1 MKSKGSPGS
10 QGPVLHG
17 DSQRRNATGADG
29 ADSTGSSHPARRAV
43 GEPVQHLVIGL
54 RARDPHAKRTTA
66 GWILLRY
73 ALSDCLALMAALEQ
87 APSAIRLHP
96 YRVNAPANDAPL
108 RWLLRRAG
116 RGLVKVVGVSAQ
128 GREVYASL
136 SMPADR
142 FQRMARP
149 GCAPTGP
156 YEQRHGQMMFFDRNP
171 EKLRTHF
178 DGQLLR
184 YKPVSAQLRNRPLA
198 MRPADVRRLS
208 AKRHGLRRSAISMSV
223 CAAIATAAPARYALA
238 TDYTTPITGNSAT
251 DPAYSTS
258 TNGAGSLVYAL
269 QNGDTVSA
277 STNQLANLQAVNL
290 VGVTTPVVLQVGS
303 NGTGTLGVSAT
314 RTGVTD
320 WGIVHGIDVENGSNL
335 TVNGNTNVSASTD
348 NANSEIEGVFVS
360 QGTATFNG
368 NTTIS
373 TNTPGYS
380 RGLWIYRGNVTF
392 NGDTTIIVRGKRQLT
407 DGIYNSGG
415 GAGNVTF
422 NGNVKID
429 TVGMWPSDDVH
440 GIYNDNINTRL
451 TIHGNLDLSAASNG
465 STVFGIRNQ
474 GVLTVDGDMSVT
486 ATGPRSALGVANT
499 HRTARL
505 TVGGNVNINVVNTT
519 GYTPFGLPAAIQA
532 HYGTGSSMTFRKGV
546 NATVNAVTTAFGID
560 NTGVMNFS
568 SASDAVALNVASTC
582 ATCSVF
588 GISQNGGATTM
599 AGGAQIKASTTG
611 TGESFSI
618 ANAAAN
624 GTNATLDI
632 NAAGAGKVMLDGD
645 ITTANYAASSNTG
658 STNVVL
664 NTADSYFKGNVVPYS
679 NTGLTTDTTN
689 YVAGA
694 TTLSFANGAT
704 WVPTGTGNT
713 SNDFGA
719 GGLTLA
725 SGGGIDLSRSW
736 GTFAPG
742 SIPTYN
748 LRTVTI
754 DSSAAGGASVNLKD
768 GATFTLLSDVRN
780 GAADKVVFGAG
791 ISNFSAAGTQN
802 IKIAY
807 DPVLQDT
814 SWVNASTVKT
824 GKTFSAAS
832 PITIVDASAAAGGA
846 ARLAAVT
853 GTPGAWTR
861 TYENALVSFTYTPQ
875 VAVSS
880 DGNKVLLT
888 GIQIAGNGDGSSTG
902 AVGNPGATDP
912 TNPTNPATPTV
923 PTLSTGLATSSS
935 GIRPAEAVLTASE
948 SVVAMRNLL
957 LRTSA
962 LPGTTGTGGM
972 ITPPQADNAEG
983 SVWLTP
989 MASRD
994 KTDTSYGRQT
1004 SETITSLSLGA
1015 DRRVYQSDRSTV
1027 RVGASITQGNANVG
1041 YTRGSGTINMTSVGV
1056 NATLQANNGPYVSG
1070 GISGATLRNSYNATD
1085 LEGTNTSGKF
1095 NVKTLGTTLAAGWP
1109 FDLGHGVTVEPS
1121 TAAVAGVMF
1130 GDQSVTSAGVSTD
1143 LNRKTFGM
1151 VNAGVTLKHTG
1162 TNSVGSHEI
1171 YGRVAHLETFGSDLS
1186 VAASKDGGSITA
1198 DAAPARRSGYQVAL
1212 GGSVGFGPAKRLAVT
1227 MEAGRQ
1233 HLSGSSAGWS
1243 GLVSVKYRW

>member
-1 MKSKGSPGS
+1 M
-10 QGPVLHG
+10 
-17 DSQRRNATGADG
+17 A
-29 ADSTGSSHPARRAV
+29 

-54 RARDPHAKRTTA
+54 RSRHAHAKQTTA

-73 ALSDCLALMAALEQ
+73 SLSDCLALMAALEQ
-87 APSAIRLHP
+87 APSAIRLRP
-96 YRVNAPANDAPL
+96 YRVNAPAEDAPV
-108 RWLLRRAG
+108 RWLLRGAG
-116 RGLVKVVGVSAQ
+116 EGLLKVVGVSKQ

-136 SMPADR
+136 SIPAER
-142 FQRMARP
+142 FRQMARP
-149 GCAPTGP
+149 GCTPTGP
-156 YEQRHGQMMFFDRNP
+156 HEQRHGQMMFFDRNP

-178 DGQLLR
+178 GGQLLR
-184 YKPVSAQLRNRPLA
+184 YRPISTQAGNRPLA
-198 MRPADVRRLS
+198 MRPADLRRLS
-208 AKRHGLRRSAISMSV
+208 ARRLVLRPGLRRSAISMSV
-223 CAAIATAAPARYALA
+223 CAAIATAAPARYAMA
-238 TDYTTPITGNSAT
+238 ADYTSTITGNSTT
-251 DPAYSTS
+251 DSAYSTS
-258 TNGAGSLVYAL
+258 TNAAGSLVYAL

-277 STNQLANLQAVNL
+277 ATNQLANLQAVNL
-290 VGVTTPVVLQVGS
+290 VGVSTPVVLQVGS

-314 RTGVTD
+314 RTGVTA
-320 WGIVHGIDVENGSNL
+320 WGIVHGIDVEGGSNL
-335 TVNGNTNVSASTD
+335 TVNGNTNVTASTD
-348 NANSEIEGVFVS
+348 NANSEIEGVYVS

-373 TNTPGYS
+373 TSTPGYS
-380 RGLWIYRGNVTF
+380 RGLWINRGNVTF
-392 NGDTTIIVRGKRQLT
+392 NGDTTITVRGHGT
-407 DGIYNSGG
+407 DNDGIYNSGG

-422 NGNVKID
+422 NGNVTID
-429 TVGMWPSDDVH
+429 SLGEHPSDNVH

-451 TIHGNLDLSAASNG
+451 TITGNLNLSAVSNG

-474 GVLTVDGDMSVT
+474 GVLTVGGDMSMT
-486 ATGPRSALGVANT
+486 ATGPRSAFGVANT

-505 TVGGNVNINVVNTT
+505 TVGGNADIHVVNTS

-568 SASDAVALNVASTC
+568 SASDTVALNVASNC
-582 ATCSVF
+582 ATCSAF
-588 GISQNGGATTM
+588 GINQNGGAITM
-599 AGGAQIKASTTG
+599 AGGAQVKASTTG
-611 TGESFSI
+611 TGEAFAI

-624 GTNATLDI
+624 GVNATLDI
-632 NAAGAGKVMLDGD
+632 NGAGAGKVTLDGD

-664 NTADSYFKGNVVPYS
+664 NTPDSYFKGDLVPYI

-694 TTLSFANGAT
+694 TTLTFANGAT
-704 WVPTGTGNT
+704 WVPTGAGNT
-713 SNDFGA
+713 TNDFGA

-742 SIPTYN
+742 SIPAYN

-791 ISNFSAAGTQN
+791 ISNFSASGTQN

-814 SWVNASTVKT
+814 SWVNANTVKT

-846 ARLAAVT
+846 ARLGAVA

-888 GIQIAGNGDGSSTG
+888 GIQIAGNDGASTG
-902 AVGNPGATDP
+902 TVGSPGSTDP
-912 TNPTNPATPTV
+912 TNPTSPATPTV
-923 PTLSTGLATSSS
+923 PTLSTGLATSS

-948 SVVAMRNLL
+948 SVAAMRNLL
-957 LRTSA
+957 FRTSA
-962 LPGTTGTGGM
+962 LPGTTGTGGI
-972 ITPPQADNAEG
+972 ITPPQTNNTEG

-989 MASRD
+989 MTSRD
-994 KTDTSYGRQT
+994 TIDTTYGRQT

-1027 RVGASITQGNANVG
+1027 RVGASITQGRANVG
-1041 YTRGSGTINMTSVGV
+1041 YTQGSGTIDMTSVGV
-1056 NATLQANNGPYVSG
+1056 NATLQANSGPYVSG

-1085 LEGTNTSGKF
+1085 QEGTNTNGKF

-1109 FDLGHGVTVEPS
+1109 FDLGHGVTLEPS
-1121 TAAVAGVMF
+1121 TAAMAGVMF

-1171 YGRVAHLETFGSDLS
+1171 YGRVARLETFGSDLS
-1186 VAASKDGGSITA
+1186 ITASKDGGSITA

-1227 MEAGRQ
+1227 MEAGRR

-1243 GLVSVKYRW
+1243 GLVSVRYRW

>member
-1 MKSKGSPGS
+1 MG
-10 QGPVLHG
+10 
-17 DSQRRNATGADG
+17 ATKATRTARVDR
-29 ADSTGSSHPARRAV
+29 ADSTGSPQPSRQAA
-43 GEPVQHLVIGL
+43 GEPIQHLVIGL
-54 RARDPHAKRTTA
+54 RARDAHAKQATA

-73 ALSDCLALMAALEQ
+73 ALSDCLALMAALDQ
-87 APSAIRLHP
+87 APSAIRLRP
-96 YRVNAPANDAPL
+96 YRVNAPAADAPV

-116 RGLVKVVGVSAQ
+116 RGLLKVVGVSKQ

-136 SMPADR
+136 PMPADR
-142 FQRMARP
+142 FRLMVRP
-149 GCAPTGP
+149 GCVPTGP

-178 DGQLLR
+178 GGQLLQYR
-184 YKPVSAQLRNRPLA
+184 PVSTQQRNRPLV

-208 AKRHGLRRSAISMSV
+208 AKRPGLRRSAISVSV

-238 TDYTTPITGNSAT
+238 TDYTTPITGSSTA
-251 DPAYSTS
+251 DAAYSTS
-258 TNGAGSLVYAL
+258 TNAAGSLVYAL
-269 QNGDTVSA
+269 QSGDTVSA

-320 WGIVHGIDVENGSNL
+320 WGLVHGIDVESGSHL
-335 TVNGNTNVSASTD
+335 TINGNTNVNATTD
-348 NANSEIEGVFVS
+348 NRNSEIEGVYITNS
-360 QGTATFNG
+360 TATFNG

-373 TNTPGYS
+373 TSTPGYS
-380 RGLWIYRGNVTF
+380 RGLWINRGNVTF
-392 NGDTTIIVRGKRQLT
+392 NGDTTITVRGHGT
-407 DGIYNSGG
+407 DNDGIYNSGG

-429 TVGMWPSDDVH
+429 SLGEHPSDNVH
-440 GIYNDNINTRL
+440 GIYNDNVNTRL
-451 TIHGNLDLSAASNG
+451 TINGNLDLSATSNG

-474 GVLTVDGDMSVT
+474 GVLNVSGDMSVT
-486 ATGPRSALGVANT
+486 ATGPRSAMGVANT

-505 TVGGNVNINVVNTT
+505 TVGGNVDIHVVNTG
-519 GYTPFGLPAAIQA
+519 GYTPFGLPTAIQA

-568 SASDAVALNVASTC
+568 STSDTVALNVASTC
-582 ATCSVF
+582 TTCNVF
-588 GISQNGGATTM
+588 GINQSGGAITM
-599 AGGAQIKASTTG
+599 AGGAQVKASTTG
-611 TGESFSI
+611 TGAAFAI

-624 GTNATLDI
+624 GVNATLNI
-632 NAAGAGKVMLDGD
+632 NAAGAGKVTLDGD
-645 ITTANYAASSNTG
+645 ITTANYAASGNTG

-664 NTADSYFKGNVVPYS
+664 NTADSYFKGNIVPYA

-736 GTFAPG
+736 GTFAPS
-742 SIPTYN
+742 SIPAYN

-780 GAADKVVFGAG
+780 GAADKVVFGSG

-802 IKIAY
+802 IKVAY

-814 SWVNASTVKT
+814 SWVNANTVKT
-824 GKTFSAAS
+824 GKTFSAVT
-832 PITIVDASAAAGGA
+832 PITIVDASSAAGGA
-846 ARLAAVT
+846 AKLAAVS
-853 GTPGAWTR
+853 GTPGAWTS

-888 GIQIAGNGDGSSTG
+888 GIQIAGSDGASTG
-902 AVGNPGATDP
+902 TGGSPGAT
-912 TNPTNPATPTV
+912 APTV
-923 PTLSTGLATSSS
+923 PTLSTGLGTSS

-948 SVVAMRNLL
+948 SVAAMRNLL

-962 LPGTTGTGGM
+962 PAGINGTGGGTSA
-972 ITPPQADNAEG
+972 IGVSTPPQGADADG
-983 SVWLTP
+983 SIWITP

-994 KTDTSYGRQT
+994 RLDTSYGRQT
-1004 SETITSLSLGA
+1004 SETVTSTTLGA
-1015 DRRVYQSDRSTV
+1015 NRRVYQGDKSTV
-1027 RVGASITQGNANVG
+1027 RVGASITQANANVG
-1041 YTRGSGTINMTSVGV
+1041 YTRGSGTIDMTSIGV
-1056 NATLQANNGPYVSG
+1056 NATLQANSGPYVSAG
-1070 GISGATLRNSYNATD
+1070 VNGATLRNTYNATD

-1109 FDLGHGVTVEPS
+1109 FDLGRGVSLEPS

-1130 GDQSVTSAGVSTD
+1130 GDQRVTSAGVTTD

-1162 TNSVGSHEI
+1162 SNAVVSHEV
-1171 YGRVAHLETFGSDLS
+1171 YGRVARLETFGSDLS
-1186 VAASKDGGSITA
+1186 ITASKDGGSITA
-1198 DAAPARRSGYQVAL
+1198 DAGPARRSGYQVAL

-1233 HLSGSSAGWS
+1233 HLSGSGAGWS
-1243 GLVSVKYRW
+1243 GLVSVRCRW

>member
-1 MKSKGSPGS
+1 MNAKCYRTVFNAVRGILPG
-10 QGPVLHG
+10 
-17 DSQRRNATGADG
+17 
-29 ADSTGSSHPARRAV
+29 GSSQPVRQAA
-43 GEPVQHLVIGL
+43 GEPIQHLVIGL
-54 RARDPHAKRTTA
+54 RARDAHAKQATA

-73 ALSDCLALMAALEQ
+73 SLSDCLSLMAALDQ
-87 APSAIRLHP
+87 APSAIRLRP
-96 YRVNAPANDAPL
+96 YRLNAPAADAPV

-116 RGLVKVVGVSAQ
+116 RGLLNVVGVTKQ
-128 GREVYASL
+128 GREIYASL
-136 SMPADR
+136 PMPADR
-142 FQRMARP
+142 FRLMVRP

-178 DGQLLR
+178 GGQLLQYR
-184 YKPVSAQLRNRPLA
+184 PVSTQQRNRPLV

-208 AKRHGLRRSAISMSV
+208 AKRQGLRRSAISMSV
-223 CAAIATAAPARYALA
+223 CAAIATAAPARFALA
-238 TDYTTPITGNSAT
+238 TDYTTPITGSSTADT
-251 DPAYSTS
+251 AYSTS
-258 TNGAGSLVYAL
+258 TNAAGSLVYGL
-269 QNGDTVSA
+269 QSGDTISA

-320 WGIVHGIDVENGSNL
+320 FGIVHGIDVENGSHL
-335 TVNGNTNVSASTD
+335 TINGNTNVNARTD
-348 NANSEIEGVFVS
+348 NANSEIEGVYITNS
-360 QGTATFNG
+360 TATFNG

-373 TNTPGYS
+373 TSTPGYS
-380 RGLWIYRGNVTF
+380 RGLWINRGNVTF
-392 NGDTTIIVRGKRQLT
+392 NGDTTITVRGHGT
-407 DGIYNSGG
+407 DNDGIYNSGG

-429 TVGMWPSDDVH
+429 SLGEHPSDNVH

-451 TIHGNLDLSAASNG
+451 TINGNLDLSATSNG
-465 STVFGIRNQ
+465 LTVFGIRNQ
-474 GVLTVDGDMSVT
+474 GVLNVSGDMSVT
-486 ATGPRSALGVANT
+486 ATGPRSAMGVANT
-499 HRTARL
+499 HRTARF
-505 TVGGNVNINVVNTT
+505 TVGGNLDIHVVNTG
-519 GYTPFGLPAAIQA
+519 GYTPFGLPTAIQA

-546 NATVNAVTTAFGID
+546 NATVNAATTAFGID

-568 SASDAVALNVASTC
+568 SASDTVALNVASTC
-582 ATCSVF
+582 TTCNVF
-588 GISQNGGATTM
+588 GINQNGGSITM
-599 AGGAQIKASTTG
+599 AGGAQVKASATG
-611 TGESFSI
+611 TGAAFAI

-624 GTNATLDI
+624 GVNATLDI
-632 NAAGAGKVMLDGD
+632 NAAGAGKVTLDGD
-645 ITTANYAASSNTG
+645 ITTANYVASSNTG

-664 NTADSYFKGNVVPYS
+664 NTADSYFKGNIVPYS

-694 TTLSFANGAT
+694 TTLNFSNGAT
-704 WVPTGTGNT
+704 WVPTGTGTGNT

-742 SIPTYN
+742 SIPAYN

-780 GAADKVVFGAG
+780 GAADKVVFGSG

-814 SWVNASTVKT
+814 SWVNANTVKT
-824 GKTFSAAS
+824 GKTFNAAA
-832 PITIVDASAAAGGA
+832 PITLVDASAAAGGA
-846 ARLAAVT
+846 AKLAAVS
-853 GTPGAWTR
+853 GTPGAWTS

-888 GIQIAGNGDGSSTG
+888 GIQIAGSDGSSTG
-902 AVGNPGATDP
+902 TGGSPGATSP
-912 TNPTNPATPTV
+912 TNPNNQTSPGTPTV
-923 PTLSTGLATSSS
+923 PTLSTGLATSS

-962 LPGTTGTGGM
+962 LAGTTGTGGTSGTTG
-972 ITPPQADNAEG
+972 INTPQQAGNGEG

-994 KTDTSYGRQT
+994 TADVSYGRQT
-1004 SETITSLSLGA
+1004 SESVTSLSLGA
-1015 DRRVYQSDRSTV
+1015 DRRVYQDDRSTV
-1027 RVGASITQGNANVG
+1027 RVGASITQANANVG

-1056 NATLQANNGPYVSG
+1056 NATLQANSGPYVTG
-1070 GISGATLRNSYNATD
+1070 GISGATLRNTYNATD

-1095 NVKTLGTTLAAGWP
+1095 NVKTLGSTLAAGWP
-1109 FDLGHGVTVEPS
+1109 FDLGHGVSLEPS

-1130 GDQSVTSAGVSTD
+1130 GDQRVTSASVTTD
-1143 LNRKTFGM
+1143 LNRKTFGI

-1162 TNSVGSHEI
+1162 TNSLGSHEI
-1171 YGRVAHLETFGSDLS
+1171 YGRVARLETFGSDLS
-1186 VAASKDGGSITA
+1186 ITASKDGGSITA
-1198 DAAPARRSGYQVAL
+1198 DAAPARRSGYQVVL
-1212 GGSVGFGPAKRLAVT
+1212 GGSVGFGNVTGLALT

-1233 HLSGSSAGWS
+1233 HLSGSSSGWS
-1243 GLVSVKYRW
+1243 GLASVRYRW

>member
-1 MKSKGSPGS
+1 MG
-10 QGPVLHG
+10 
-17 DSQRRNATGADG
+17 ATEATRT
-29 ADSTGSSHPARRAV
+29 AHANSTGSPQPARQAA
-43 GEPVQHLVIGL
+43 GEPIQHLVIGL
-54 RARDPHAKRTTA
+54 RARDAHAKQATA

-73 ALSDCLALMAALEQ
+73 ALSDCLALMAALDQ
-87 APSAIRLHP
+87 APSAIRLRP
-96 YRVNAPANDAPL
+96 YRVNAPAANAPV

-116 RGLVKVVGVSAQ
+116 RGLLKVVGVSKQ

-136 SMPADR
+136 PMPEDR
-142 FQRMARP
+142 FRLMARP

-178 DGQLLR
+178 GGQLLQYR
-184 YKPVSAQLRNRPLA
+184 PVSTQQRNRPLV

-208 AKRHGLRRSAISMSV
+208 AKRPGLRRSAISVSV

-238 TDYTTPITGNSAT
+238 TDYTTPITGNSTADT
-251 DPAYSTS
+251 AYSTS
-258 TNGAGSLVYAL
+258 TNAAGSLVYGL

-290 VGVTTPVVLQVGS
+290 VGVSTPVVLQVGS

-314 RTGVTD
+314 RSGVTD
-320 WGIVHGIDVENGSNL
+320 WGIVHGIDVESGSNL
-335 TVNGNTNVSASTD
+335 TINGNTNVSATTD
-348 NANSEIEGVFVS
+348 NANSEIEGVYIH

-440 GIYNDNINTRL
+440 GIYNDNVNTRL
-451 TIHGNLDLSAASNG
+451 TINGNLDLSAASNG

-474 GVLTVDGDMSVT
+474 GVLNVGGDMSVT

-519 GYTPFGLPAAIQA
+519 GYTPFGLPTAIQA

-568 SASDAVALNVASTC
+568 SASDTVALNIASTC
-582 ATCSVF
+582 TTCNVF
-588 GISQNGGATTM
+588 GINQSGGAITM
-599 AGGAQIKASTTG
+599 AGGAQVKASTTG
-611 TGESFSI
+611 TGATFAI

-624 GTNATLDI
+624 GVNATLDI
-632 NAAGAGKVMLDGD
+632 NAAGAGKVTLDGD
-645 ITTANYAASSNTG
+645 ITTANYAASGNTG

-664 NTADSYFKGNVVPYS
+664 NTADSYFKGNIVPYA

-694 TTLSFANGAT
+694 TTLTFANGAT
-704 WVPTGTGNT
+704 WIPTGTGNT
-713 SNDFGA
+713 TNDFGA

-742 SIPTYN
+742 SIPAYN

-780 GAADKVVFGAG
+780 GAADKVVFGSG
-791 ISNFSAAGTQN
+791 ISNFSATGTQN
-802 IKIAY
+802 VKIAY
-807 DPVLQDT
+807 DPVLEDT
-814 SWVNASTVKT
+814 SWVNANTVKT
-824 GKTFSAAS
+824 GKTFSAAT

-853 GTPGAWTR
+853 GTPGAWTK

-888 GIQIAGNGDGSSTG
+888 GIQIAGSGDGSSTG
-902 AVGNPGATDP
+902 TVGSPGSTDP
-912 TNPTNPATPTV
+912 TNPTNPGTPTV
-923 PTLSTGLATSSS
+923 PTLSTNLGTSA

-948 SVVAMRNLL
+948 SVAAMRNLL

-962 LPGTTGTGGM
+962 PAGINGTGGGTSA
-972 ITPPQADNAEG
+972 IGVSTPPQGANAEG
-983 SVWLTP
+983 SIWITP

-994 KTDTSYGRQT
+994 TFDTNYGRQT
-1004 SETITSLSLGA
+1004 SETVTSTTLGA
-1015 DRRVYQSDRSTV
+1015 DRRVYQGDKSTV
-1027 RVGASITQGNANVG
+1027 RVGASITQANANVG
-1041 YTRGSGTINMTSVGV
+1041 YTRGSGTINMTSLGV
-1056 NATLQANNGPYVSG
+1056 NATLQANSGPYVSG
-1070 GISGATLRNSYNATD
+1070 GISGGTLRNTYNATD
-1085 LEGTNTSGKF
+1085 QEGTNTSGKF

-1109 FDLGHGVTVEPS
+1109 FDLGHGVSLEPS

-1130 GDQSVTSAGVSTD
+1130 GDQRVTSAGVSTD

-1162 TNSVGSHEI
+1162 NNAVVSHEV
-1171 YGRVAHLETFGSDLS
+1171 YGRVARLETFGSDLS
-1186 VAASKDGGSITA
+1186 ITASKDGGSITA

-1233 HLSGSSAGWS
+1233 HLSGSSSGWS
-1243 GLVSVKYRW
+1243 GLVSVRYRW